1 MSGHSK
7 WSTIKRQKGV
17 KDAKRGQAFTKAA
30 NAITI
35 SVKEGGGGDS
45 ASNFKLRLAIDHAK
59 AINMPNENIK
69 RAIERGLG
77 KGGGAAIETV
87 VYEGYAPGKV
97 ALIVEAATDN
107 RNRTTPEV
115 RGAIEKNGGTF
126 ASPGAVSWMFA
137 DSGLVT
143 IVKNGKTLDDI
154 FEIAVEAGV
163 EDVED
168 AGEFVEVFTKP
179 TEVEK
184 VKNALSEKGLV
195 VKSAEIFK
203 KPTTTVPVDD
213 EVIASKVL
221 KTIDKIEELDDV
233 QKVYANFDINDE
245 ILAKIGS

>member
-184 VKNALSEKGLV
+184 IKNALFIVFGAFFTIVAAMLPLFWAGAGLLRGF
-195 VKSAEIFK
+195 AF
-203 KPTTTVPVDD
+203 TTIIGVTVG
-213 EVIASKVL
+213 
-221 KTIDKIEELDDV
+221 
-233 QKVYANFDINDE
+233 
-245 ILAKIGS
+245 ILITRPAFADMIRKIGEQ

>member
-1 MSGHSK
+1 MP
-7 WSTIKRQKGV
+7 
-17 KDAKRGQAFTKAA
+17 KDNIDR
-30 NAITI
+30 
-35 SVKEGGGGDS
+35 
-45 ASNFKLRLAIDHAK
+45 AID
-59 AINMPNENIK
+59 
-69 RAIERGLG
+69 RGLG

-203 KPTTTVPVDD
+203 KPTTTVPVND